1 MASNTSNSMADS
13 FEMPANTYNPSRVAS
28 SDEPLEQLLDRAMAE
43 NPSRGAPVVDPE
55 PRRKPAPRRPKAETE
70 APEREKPR
78 RITEPAKDIRPV
90 EEGESLG
97 FIGNAVRFFA
107 DGRWRTFFGVVFL
120 LAAAYMLV
128 ASISY
133 LSTGTADQSVVENHS
148 AEEIAASP
156 DGVAN
161 TGGWF
166 GAMLSHLLIYR
177 WLGVGGFVVIA
188 YFLCIALT
196 LLHLRKFKFWSLTF
210 KSLLSSIAIS
220 DIAGFLA
227 YRSAL
232 PFFWGGEHGYYINNV
247 LYSAASIVGAGL
259 FAILMATVL
268 LLIFAGPIRH
278 LTAEVRDF
286 WRHHMDKLS
295 TRYQQSMATARA
307 AIERERALRRASEQ
321 AKEAEAEETETREE
335 PADEAPA
342 LIEPEPRPQYQ
353 PRTLPQPAV
362 QQPGA
367 QVELEEID
375 TPAPAAA
382 PAVPVVEYNSVTG
395 PAAASKPEA
404 PADREPAAEMPPV
417 DIVENTPI
425 EEADDIDIDAY
436 DPTAELARYRFPSIE
451 LLTERQT
458 SYTLTEEEQE
468 ENNQTIINTLNSYG
482 IEIESI
488 KATVGPT
495 ITLYEIVPAKGVRI
509 AKIKRLGDDMTLS
522 LHATGIRIIAPMPGK
537 GTIGMEVPNKH
548 PQPVS
553 IRSILSSK
561 AYHESTA
568 ELPLALGT
576 TITNDVYV
584 TDLAKMPHLLVAGA
598 TGMGKSVGL
607 NTIIASLLYKKHPA
621 ELKFVLVDPK
631 MVEFSLYRTL
641 ERHYLAKLPEE
652 ESGVI
657 TDSGKVVATLNS
669 LCLEMD
675 NRYKLLSTAGM
686 RGIKEYNQKFISR
699 RLNPEKG
706 HRYLPYLVVI
716 IDEFADLMLTVGKE
730 VESPISRI
738 AAKARA
744 VGIHLILATQ
754 RPSVNV
760 ITGVI
765 KANFPGR
772 MAFRV
777 TQMNDSRTILDRPG
791 AEQLVG
797 RGDMLI
803 SRDGIIDRVQCA
815 LIETDEVEAICHS
828 ISYQL
833 GYPTAYELPDSLEA
847 EAAGMASGASL
858 TDRDPMFAEAG
869 RAVINMGNGSVSGL
883 QRKLTIGFPRAGKLM
898 DQLEIAGVVGPATAA
913 GKPRQVLMDMYTFER
928 YLDGTLGSDTS
939 I

>member
-1 MASNTSNSMADS
+1 MASNTSNISNSMDDS
-13 FEMPANTYNPSRVAS
+13 FELPANSYNPSRVAS

-43 NPSRGAPVVDPE
+43 NPSRGAPVVDTT
-55 PRRKPAPRRPKAETE
+55 PRRQPAPRRPKAETD
-70 APEREKPR
+70 APAPSQEKPR
-78 RITEPAKDIRPV
+78 RKAEPAKDIRPL

-97 FIGNAVRFFA
+97 FIGTVVRFFA
-107 DGRWRTFFGVVFL
+107 DGRWRTFVGVAFF
-120 LAAAYMLV
+120 LAAVYMLV

-133 LSTGTADQSVVENHS
+133 LSAGTADQSVVENHS
-148 AEEIAASP
+148 AAEIAASP
-156 DGVAN
+156 DKVTN
-161 TGGWF
+161 TAGWF
-166 GAMLSHLLIYR
+166 GALLSHMLIYR
-177 WLGVGGFVVIA
+177 WLGVGGFVIIA
-188 YFLCIALT
+188 YFTCIALT
-196 LLHLRKFKFWSLTF
+196 LLHLRRFKFWSLTF
-210 KSLLSSIAIS
+210 KSLLSAIAIS
-220 DIAGFLA
+220 DIAGFFT
-227 YRSAL
+227 YRTAL
-232 PFFWGGEHGYYINNV
+232 PMFWGGEHGYFINDI
-247 LYSAASIVGAGL
+247 LYGATSVVGAGL
-259 FAILMATVL
+259 FAILMGVVL
-268 LLIFAGPIRH
+268 LLIFAAPIRH
-278 LTAEVRDF
+278 LAIEAHDF
-286 WRHHMDKLS
+286 WRRHIDKLS

-307 AIERERALRRASEQ
+307 AIERERASRRAAEQ
-321 AKEAEAEETETREE
+321 AKKTEPEE
-335 PADEAPA
+335 PETCEKSEEVRPTPQPRPKPEPKPEPQP
-342 LIEPEPRPQYQ
+342 EPEPK
-353 PRTLPQPAV
+353 T
-362 QQPGA
+362 
-367 QVELEEID
+367 QVNLVDID
-375 TPAPAAA
+375 TPAAA
-382 PAVPVVEYNSVTG
+382 PSVPVVEYIPS
-395 PAAASKPEA
+395 PAAVQ
-404 PADREPAAEMPPV
+404 EPAAEMPPV

-436 DPTAELARYRFPSIE
+436 DPTAELARFRFPSIE

-458 SYTLTEEEQE
+458 SFTLSEEEQE

-488 KATVGPT
+488 KASVGPT
-495 ITLYEIVPAKGVRI
+495 ITLYEIVPAKGVRV

-548 PQPVS
+548 PQAVS

-657 TDSGKVVATLNS
+657 TDSAKVVATLNS
-669 LCLEMD
+669 LCIEMD
-675 NRYKLLSTAGM
+675 NRYKLLSMAGM

-828 ISYQL
+828 ISEQQ

-847 EAAGMASGASL
+847 DAAGMASGASL

-869 RAVINMGNGSVSGL
+869 RAVINKGDGSVSML
-883 QRKLTIGFPRAGKLM
+883 QRKLNIGFPRAGKLM

-913 GKPRQVLMDMYTFER
+913 GKPRQVLMDMYSFER
-928 YLDGTLGSDTS
+928 YLDGTLGTDTAPKP
-939 I
+939 